1 MYDTFKVECPHCH
14 CTELLVVEATHTAS
28 GSRLNFAAN
37 LMPDG
42 FAVPVTDD
50 MDGSTEDEVVR
61 CKGCAREFPLGDLLI
76 D

>member
-1 MYDTFKVECPHCH
+1 MYDTFKVECPHCR
-14 CTELLVVEATHTAS
+14 CTELLVVEAIHTAS

-37 LMPDG
+37 LHADG

-61 CKGCAREFPLGDLLI
+61 CKGCTREFPLSELLI